1 MFKYKKSV
9 GVSRRGCILKK
20 EKKKKKKKST
30 GMMVSA
36 IKASVRKVFSNTGQ
50 D

>member
-20 EKKKKKKKST
+20 EKKKKKKST